1 VALLTQWCQNT
12 FPFPLAQSYY
22 FILANG
28 RERSSFQPMGQQQ
41 IYREIRV
48 AGELTELL
56 GLRLDFLRE
65 KLLKARGV

>member
-1 VALLTQWCQNT
+1 
-12 FPFPLAQSYY
+12 
-22 FILANG
+22 LANG